1 MSERTCGVGYKGMIY
16 YNGELK
22 EATLIANG
30 ERLEVHGPSHPCDCD
45 TCLEMK
51 GTVALP
57 GMVDAHVHLRGLM
70 LSYKEDPYTGSRAA
84 LKGGVVAVADMP
96 NTLPKVNN
104 LSALEMKL
112 REFKEKC
119 LVDCYLYGGVP
130 EDVQIAKTMSRYVIG
145 FKVYPEDYE
154 RLEVLSWY
162 DGLIVVHPEEPLYV
176 KESPDPG
183 ERAFTRNPIA
193 EVRAMERFRNFPRV
207 HFTHVS
213 TPEGAI
219 KAMQMHKSFDV
230 TPHHILLNNE
240 DEKKKGCIAKVNPP
254 LRDEMRRANLLN
266 IFIENDI
273 PIVTDHAPHAIWEKE
288 LPFYECPP
296 GFPGL
301 ETALP
306 LLLTLFKRGVITL
319 NKVVRSYSELPARL
333 LGLEGYGKLEQGYF
347 ASYTIVDLNS
357 RWKVEPWAFETK
369 AKYSPFEGME
379 LWGEVI
385 GTVVKG
391 KLRYFGGEFYR

>member
-1 MSERTCGVGYKGMIY
+1 VSKRTCDIGYKGTIY
-16 YNGELK
+16 YKGELK
-22 EATLIANG
+22 EATLVANG
-30 ERLEVHGPSHPCDCD
+30 ERLEVHGPTFPCECN

-51 GTVALP
+51 GTVAFP

-84 LKGGVVAVADMP
+84 LRGGVVAVADMP

-104 LSALEMKL
+104 IDVLQLKL
-112 REFKEKC
+112 KEFKEKC
-119 LVDCYLYGGVP
+119 LVDCYMYAGVP
-130 EDVQIAKTMSRYVIG
+130 SDINTARALSRYVIG

-154 RLEVLSWY
+154 RVDVLKWY
-162 DGLIVVHPEEPLYV
+162 DGLIVVHPEDPSYV
-176 KESPDPG
+176 KESPEPG
-183 ERAFTRNPIA
+183 ERAFTRSPHA
-193 EVRAMERFRNFPRV
+193 EPKAMERFRSFKKV

-213 TPEGAI
+213 TPEGAL
-219 KAMQMHKSFDV
+219 KAIEMGKSFDV
-230 TPHHILLNNE
+230 TPHHLLLNNE
-240 DEKKKGCIAKVNPP
+240 TEKRLGCIAKVNPP
-254 LRDEMRRANLLN
+254 LRDEVRRSSLFE
-266 IFIENDI
+266 IFLERDV
-273 PIVTDHAPHAIWEKE
+273 PLVTDHAPHAIWEKE
-288 LPFYECPP
+288 LSFYECPP

-306 LLLTLFKRGVITL
+306 LLITLFKRGVITL
-319 NKVVRSYSELPARL
+319 EKVVKSYSELPARL
-333 LGLEGYGKLEQGYF
+333 LGLEGYGKLEDGAF

-357 RWKVEPWAFETK
+357 RWRVEPWAFETK

-391 KLRYFGGEFYR
+391 KLRYFAGEFYR